1 METFVLLTTGL
12 LKLSIALFV
21 LVLTIILSIYLVES
35 IIETINYKDPFEVFE
50 NANMCSRRR
59 LSSLDDERSNQG

>member
-1 METFVLLTTGL
+1 MESLFII
-12 LKLSIALFV
+12 LKLICFISLTMIFASIAIIVF
-21 LVLTIILSIYLVES
+21 LTVVDMIEDYVEEIIRDWKY
-35 IIETINYKDPFEVFE
+35 